1 MSVSQTEMSQT
12 YTQTHTDIK
21 NHAHNPMRHV
31 RNRILYNREF
41 KIFKTKFGFEKNY
54 SSKHILVTFWVAS
67 KDALET
73 VERNSHHHAH

>member
-1 MSVSQTEMSQT
+1 
-12 YTQTHTDIK
+12 
-21 NHAHNPMRHV
+21 MRHV

-73 VERNSHHHAH
+73 VERNSHHHAN